1 MFARARA
8 LALTGAAAATATMPL
23 VSHARARDDARRVA
37 RAPPHD
43 ARELLLVQAVFRH
56 GDRTPIAGLGAGLE
70 DLEETW
76 RRLLPSAADEERLRR
91 LARVRSEM
99 EATCVPRGAGGWEG
113 RLTTRGATQMRAFG
127 REIIREWLIAQEF
140 LSNDFARAV
149 AKGEVKV
156 RSTAASRCVASA
168 ANALAGGW
176 PDAWE
181 NGGGG
186 SPLIIE
192 VREKER
198 ETMFPKPGSAC
209 DRLSEVFRGAMASND
224 EKFTHDETLARLRES
239 IETAREKKAGL
250 LEVWDPLQCRINH
263 DLPLPRGVTKD
274 QVRSLL
280 TMMEDRHFA
289 TFTSPLANGIMGTQL
304 LREICEEMGEHGGK
318 VKLSLYAGHDS
329 TIMALFSALGTLGST
344 LTTWPPT
351 GSSLIFET
359 WRMKDGS
366 VGVRAV
372 YNGEPMALTPKSRE
386 RDGLT
391 SYAYFKAYVKTRLPE
406 DYVAACKL

>member
-1 MFARARA
+1 M
-8 LALTGAAAATATMPL
+8 
-23 VSHARARDDARRVA
+23 
-37 RAPPHD
+37 
-43 ARELLLVQAVFRH
+43 
-56 GDRTPIAGLGAGLE
+56 
-70 DLEETW
+70 
-76 RRLLPSAADEERLRR
+76 
-91 LARVRSEM
+91 
-99 EATCVPRGAGGWEG
+99 
-113 RLTTRGATQMRAFG
+113 
-127 REIIREWLIAQEF
+127 
-140 LSNDFARAV
+140 
-149 AKGEVKV
+149 
-156 RSTAASRCVASA
+156 
-168 ANALAGGW
+168 
-176 PDAWE
+176 
-181 NGGGG
+181 
-186 SPLIIE
+186 IIE

-391 SYAYFKAYVKTRLPE
+391 SYADFKAYVKTRVPE

>member
-168 ANALAGGW
+168 AT
-176 PDAWE
+176 AW
-181 NGGGG
+181 
-186 SPLIIE
+186 
-192 VREKER
+192 V
-198 ETMFPKPGSAC
+198 
-209 DRLSEVFRGAMASND
+209 
-224 EKFTHDETLARLRES
+224 AR
-239 IETAREKKAGL
+239 A
-250 LEVWDPLQCRINH
+250 
-263 DLPLPRGVTKD
+263 
-274 QVRSLL
+274 
-280 TMMEDRHFA
+280 
-289 TFTSPLANGIMGTQL
+289 
-304 LREICEEMGEHGGK
+304 
-318 VKLSLYAGHDS
+318 
-329 TIMALFSALGTLGST
+329 
-344 LTTWPPT
+344 
-351 GSSLIFET
+351 
-359 WRMKDGS
+359 
-366 VGVRAV
+366 
-372 YNGEPMALTPKSRE
+372 
-386 RDGLT
+386 
-391 SYAYFKAYVKTRLPE
+391 
-406 DYVAACKL
+406 